1 MFNADFD
8 NVFFEI
14 QSGEIGIIRYQSGDV
29 NRDGK
34 VNLKDYALLKQYIN
48 GWEVDIELSVA
59 DVTGDKKI
67 NLKDLAL
74 LKQYINGW
82 DVVLK

>member
-1 MFNADFD
+1 MFFD
-8 NVFFEI
+8 VQVGEI
-14 QSGEIGIIRYQSGDV
+14 QIVHYMAGDV

-59 DVTGDKKI
+59 DVTGDGKI
-67 NLKDLAL
+67 NLKDYAL

-82 DVVLK
+82 DVVLH